1 MITIDLCGK
10 TALITGGAGGIGKA
24 CAELLSKAGAFVII
38 SDINEQGAHTAAE
51 SLNGGCG
58 KNRANGG
65 ENAGNSSNQSADLAA
80 VIPCD
85 MGSEESILHLCKK
98 ILDDYAGVDMIINC
112 AGVISYRKG
121 LQAVTFA
128 EWRKV
133 MEINLNGS
141 FLLCR
146 ELLEPMKNAGWGRV
160 IHLSSL
166 AARVGGIEAGVHY
179 SASKAG
185 LIGLTKTMAKEGAPY
200 GVTVNVLAPGII
212 ATGPVLDQVG
222 DHLDN
227 YNKTIPLGR
236 LGKPEDIANAVLF
249 FCSPLSD
256 YITGITLDI
265 NGGLFMG

>member
-1 MITIDLCGK
+1 MIPIDLSGK
-10 TALITGGAGGIGKA
+10 TALITGGAGGIGMA
-24 CAELLSKAGAFVII
+24 CAELLSKAGAFVVIT
-38 SDINEQGAHTAAE
+38 DINEEGARTVAE
-51 SLNGGCG
+51 SLNRGFVKHQASGGG
-58 KNRANGG
+58 NT
-65 ENAGNSSNQSADLAA
+65 GNSSNRSTELAA

-121 LQAVTFA
+121 LQAITFA
-128 EWRKV
+128 EWCKV

-146 ELLEPMKNAGWGRV
+146 ELLEPMKKAGWGRV

-212 ATGPVLDQVG
+212 ATGPVLKQVG
-222 DHLDN
+222 DHRDD
-227 YNKTIPLGR
+227 YKKTIPLGR
-236 LGKPEDIANAVLF
+236 LGRPEDVANAVLF

-256 YITGITLDI
+256 YITGITVDI